1 MALDAD
7 NVVVAASGK
16 VFLAPDGTVLPTDA
30 TTALNA
36 AFIELGYVSEDGVTF
51 TPEITVEGVPA
62 WQSLSPIRNLLTEYA
77 ITAEMTLLEWKKETL
92 ELYFGGGVFTDN
104 LDDTWDFLL
113 PAPGEQDVYALVIEG
128 HDGIE
133 RYRIVLDRVQ
143 LDDAG
148 ETTFNK
154 GEAAG
159 LPVTVRALAGLTAGR
174 PGAIYGDT
182 SPA

>member
-7 NVVVAASGK
+7 NVIVAANGK
-16 VFLAPDGTVLPTDA
+16 VFLAPDATPLPTDA
-30 TTALNA
+30 TTALNV
-36 AFIELGYVSEDGVTF
+36 AFVELGYVSDDGVEF
-51 TPEITVEGVPA
+51 TPEVTVEGIPA
-62 WQSLSPIRNLLTEYA
+62 WQSLAPIRNEITEYA
-77 ITAEMTLLEWKKETL
+77 LTAEMTLLEWKKQTL

-113 PAPGEQDVYALVIEG
+113 PKPGEQAVYAMVIEG

-133 RYRIVLDRVQ
+133 RYRIVMDRVQ
-143 LDDAG
+143 LDDNG
-148 ETTFNK
+148 GLTFNK
-154 GEAAG
+154 GVAAG
-159 LPVTVRALAGLTAGR
+159 LPVTIKALAGLTEGR